1 MIRHAARTA
10 ANSAAFLLSSRLF
23 YVGCSHG
30 SIAVGMPPV
39 RGTRRCS
46 TNGPVAANNE
56 TRCVHCFITFATP
69 AELLHHAENHC
80 FPDDPGQV
88 LRRFPV
94 GADALDTVSRKRV
107 EVVGGASN
115 PKKKHSSVSVRE
127 LERGLVADVPISRLR
142 LVA

>member
-1 MIRHAARTA
+1 MNRHAARTA
-10 ANSAAFLLSSRLF
+10 ANSDAFLLKSRWF
-23 YVGCSHG
+23 EGGRRRG
-30 SIAVGMPPV
+30 SITVGMPVV

-46 TNGPVAANNE
+46 TNAPGAAE

-80 FPDDPGQV
+80 FPADPGQV

-94 GADALDTVSRKRV
+94 GAHALDTVSRKRV

-115 PKKKHSSVSVRE
+115 PKKQHSSVSVRE

-142 LVA
+142 LGRT